1 MTNEP
6 TYGYAPAEPIL
17 ELPKRRH
24 ANPGRPRLRTFID
37 CDGDLW
43 QSMKGNGDSLTG
55 IEYGAAIVRSGDE
68 VRNLYGPLVELDSVN
83 ISTAIEGVIEES
95 VDRIV
100 GYVRQLAQAQ
110 VHNPEHRTERETE
123 AAKRALTEVAEAIEG
138 FKR

>member
-43 QSMKGNGDSLTG
+43 QATKGNGDSLTG
-55 IEYGAAIVRSGDE
+55 IEYGAAIVRPGDE
-68 VRNLYGPLVELDSVN
+68 VRNLYGPLVELDSTN
-83 ISTAIEGVIEES
+83 ISTAIEGVIEEV
-95 VDRIV
+95 VDRIA
-100 GYVRQLAQAQ
+100 GYARKLAQAQ
-110 VHNPEHRTERETE
+110 VNNPEHRTERESAAATRVLMDLADTVE
-123 AAKRALTEVAEAIEG
+123 A